1 MIYIPQEI
9 LTMICNY
16 CGHTIEQKQMIIWK
30 SIIPHRD
37 EKIFTFD
44 IPPFQSGY
52 VIYWFTNKKI
62 LDGLNVDW
70 MFPNGNRVMNYPMP
84 IGNRVMR
91 EGRLLSSITHYL
103 SNQ

>member
-9 LTMICNY
+9 WTMICNY
-16 CGHTIEQKQMIIWK
+16 CGHTKEQKQMIIWK

-37 EKIFTFD
+37 EKIFTLD

-52 VIYWFTNKKI
+52 VEYWFTNKNN
-62 LDGLNVDW
+62 LGGLNVEW
-70 MFPNGNRVMNYPMP
+70 MIPNGKTKMYN
-84 IGNRVMR
+84 
-91 EGRLLSSITHYL
+91 GRLLSSITHYL